1 MSLLTWQK
9 YLLDNLRWINSKKL
23 LLEFPHTSSLI
34 EIWVSR
40 LLIISLLSVSFSTTI
55 LNGYI
60 HFVRQTNVSVKER
73 EKNPSNHWRKKK
85 KPPKY
90 INCDGGSQT
99 SHDPTSRSIWRGET
113 KRSCLSKAEEK
124 TTCGVSLSRIVPCQN
139 LDLGQNERLIGCFSR
154 IDCPC
159 SLASNETMAVFPRH
173 NMLDHI
179 YISIVPRFSSE
190 ND

>member
-1 MSLLTWQK
+1 M
-9 YLLDNLRWINSKKL
+9 
-23 LLEFPHTSSLI
+23 I

-60 HFVRQTNVSVKER
+60 HFVRQTNVSIKER
-73 EKNPSNHWRKKK
+73 KKPFKGLKKEKK

-124 TTCGVSLSRIVPCQN
+124 TTCGVSLSRIAPSQN
-139 LDLGQNERLIGCFSR
+139 LDMGQNERLIGCFSR

-159 SLASNETMAVFPRH
+159 SLASN
-173 NMLDHI
+173 
-179 YISIVPRFSSE
+179 
-190 ND
+190 

>member
-1 MSLLTWQK
+1 M
-9 YLLDNLRWINSKKL
+9 
-23 LLEFPHTSSLI
+23 I

-40 LLIISLLSVSFSTTI
+40 LLIISLFKCVIFH
-55 LNGYI
+55 NYI
-60 HFVRQTNVSVKER
+60 EWLYTFCTPNKRVNKR
-73 EKNPSNHWRKKK
+73 EKKTLQRIEEGKK

-124 TTCGVSLSRIVPCQN
+124 TTCGVSLSRIAPSQN

-159 SLASNETMAVFPRH
+159 SLASN
-173 NMLDHI
+173 
-179 YISIVPRFSSE
+179 
-190 ND
+190 